1 MFVNEE
7 EEFKLDALETISV
20 TSEKEL
26 DKVTLVED
34 KSSSKSLKSPSVNNT
49 NLEKEIIEEKIE

>member
-26 DKVTLVED
+26 DKVTLIDE
-34 KSSSKSLKSPSVNNT
+34 KSIKSPSVNNT